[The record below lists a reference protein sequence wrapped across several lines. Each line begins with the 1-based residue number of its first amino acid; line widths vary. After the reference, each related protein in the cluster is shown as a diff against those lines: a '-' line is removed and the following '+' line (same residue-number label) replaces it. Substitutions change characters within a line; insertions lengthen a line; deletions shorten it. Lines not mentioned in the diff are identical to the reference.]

1 MCCSLYSFC
10 FIRSLFVAKHALR
23 TERETGMSHST
34 SRSNQILGVVL
45 VLVAIAI
52 AVVLYFTI
60 GTRGLL
66 AGVAPAVFLVIWGI
80 LLFLGWPRRARK

>member
-1 MCCSLYSFC
+1 
-10 FIRSLFVAKHALR
+10 
-23 TERETGMSHST
+23 MSQST
-34 SRSNQILGVVL
+34 SRSNQILGAVL

-66 AGVAPAVFLVIWGI
+66 AGIAPDVFLVIWGI
-80 LLFLGWPRRARK
+80 LLFIGWPRRARK